1 MIRAAAWPLLLLLML
16 PSANP
21 ILAEEVSDPPTDVDG
36 TKTEEEKK
44 KRKKSFPVLPIPVFI
59 TEPAIGYG
67 LGLAVGYFHERKGDA
82 EDTGSISP
90 VITTSTPPGRVTDD
104 ERKPPPVV
112 SGIAGGYTDKGSWGA
127 GIGHM
132 HNWKQDGIRY
142 QGAVGYVNVE
152 STFYFSDRPFDFNLK
167 SWLTLQDV
175 KFRIARSD
183 FFVGFKWLYL
193 DAEGKFRL
201 GEDLPIDFPA
211 RSRADSGLA
220 VQAIWDT
227 RNNTMTPDRGQLFQL
242 DTWRFDEAI
251 GGDYDYWKVSFKAL
265 SFHPF
270 AERFVLGLRLDIKA
284 IDGDPPLWGYPWI
297 TLRGVPALRYQN
309 EKTGVLETE
318 LRWNI
323 LDRWAVLGFVG
334 VGGTRGDTRIYED
347 ESGIVA
353 GGVGGRW
360 LFRPQDNLWVG
371 VDVARGPEDNYVYI
385 QVGHAW

>member
-1 MIRAAAWPLLLLLML
+1 M
-16 PSANP
+16 S
-21 ILAEEVSDPPTDVDG
+21 
-36 TKTEEEKK
+36 
-44 KRKKSFPVLPIPVFI
+44 
-59 TEPAIGYG
+59 
-67 LGLAVGYFHERKGDA
+67 
-82 EDTGSISP
+82 
-90 VITTSTPPGRVTDD
+90 
-104 ERKPPPVV
+104 
-112 SGIAGGYTDKGSWGA
+112 
-127 GIGHM
+127 
-132 HNWKQDGIRY
+132 
-142 QGAVGYVNVE
+142 
-152 STFYFSDRPFDFNLK
+152 
-167 SWLTLQDV
+167 
-175 KFRIARSD
+175 
-183 FFVGFKWLYL
+183 
-193 DAEGKFRL
+193 
-201 GEDLPIDFPA
+201 
-211 RSRADSGLA
+211 
-220 VQAIWDT
+220 
-227 RNNTMTPDRGQLFQL
+227 
-242 DTWRFDEAI
+242 
-251 GGDYDYWKVSFKAL
+251 KVSFKAL

-309 EKTGVLETE
+309 EKTGILETE